1 MARWV
6 RVLNFEGS
14 KITILILK
22 KKKHP
27 AIIMAVLLYDSET
40 VKWGKPH
47 IYCEVIAEHIEH
59 WTGKI
64 LLDDRN
70 DN

>member
-1 MARWV
+1 M
-6 RVLNFEGS
+6 RVAKS
-14 KITILILK
+14 PYWSK
-22 KKKHP
+22 KKKP
-27 AIIMAVLLYDSET
+27 GAIIMAVLLYDSET
-40 VKWGKPH
+40 IKWGKPH

-70 DN
+70 DNQF

>member
-1 MARWV
+1 
-6 RVLNFEGS
+6 
-14 KITILILK
+14 
-22 KKKHP
+22 
-27 AIIMAVLLYDSET
+27 MAVLLYDSET
-40 VKWGKPH
+40 LMKWGKPH

-70 DN
+70 DNQS